1 MIKLDTLGRTW
12 ELRSLERAR
21 GSTRWLVYCESQCM
35 MQTVNRLIALRAMP
49 RPHHK
54 TVDYTD
60 FVEHSPISGRIVS
73 ES

>member
-12 ELRSLERAR
+12 KLKSLERSR
-21 GSTRWLVYCESQCM
+21 GATRWLVYCDAQCM

-49 RPHHK
+49 RPHHRITK
-54 TVDYTD
+54 VEDY
-60 FVEHSPISGRIVS
+60 VGSPIGGRIVS